1 MKKSKKIIL
10 TISAVTLTAGVL
22 LTGVGYMMGGR
33 FGFVFSDGKFISAD
47 NMDQEKLPFVLEKK
61 KLDSVKN
68 IDIHIA
74 SYADIEVLPSKDNAF
89 YLEYTLPGEY
99 PKPVL
104 ECADGTLTLSQEN
117 QEPIAVFGFGLS
129 GSEYS
134 GQKVTL
140 YVPEKAELSSC
151 KLYSNSGNIQVSGLT
166 ASDFGLGCDYGDVI
180 LKNVT
185 GKEQVLLTLNSGDF
199 TADTISGKTV
209 TVNNDSGNLSLN
221 NCTSDDL
228 HLESDYGDINLDHVT
243 VKRASNLTLDSGDL
257 TIQDS
262 SISTAK
268 MTDESGN
275 MSLCNTTGVALDLT
289 SEYGDV
295 SFTDTKLSENTT
307 LLLDS
312 GDFSAD
318 NTTFKT
324 ISVKN
329 DSGNVSLSH
338 FSSETADFSLSYGD
352 FDLVAAKAGSLS
364 CTNEI
369 GDISIQLSDKFDS
382 YGFDLVTEY
391 GEISLPADQNDALIR
406 EDESSGKVSFH
417 TNPGAKCQIQAECED
432 GNIQIR

>member
-1 MKKSKKIIL
+1 ML
-10 TISAVTLTAGVL
+10 
-22 LTGVGYMMGGR
+22 GGR

-47 NMDQEKLPFVLEKK
+47 NMEQEKLPFVLEKE
-61 KLDSVKN
+61 KLDPVKN
-68 IDIHIA
+68 IDIRIS

-99 PKPVL
+99 PDPVF

-117 QEPIAVFGFGLS
+117 REPIAVFGFGLS
-129 GSEYS
+129 GSAYS
-134 GQKVTL
+134 DQKVTL

-151 KLYSNSGNIQVSGLT
+151 KLYSDSGNIQVSGLT

-209 TVNNDSGNLSLN
+209 TVNNDSGSLSLN

-228 HLESDYGDINLDHVT
+228 HLESDYGDIHLDHVT

-262 SISTAK
+262 SIGTAK
-268 MTDESGN
+268 ITDESGN
-275 MSLCNTTGVALDLT
+275 MSLSNTTGVSLDLT

-295 SFTDTKLSENTT
+295 SFTDTKLSENAT

-329 DSGNVSLSH
+329 DSGNISLNR
-338 FSSETADFSLSYGD
+338 FSSETADFALSYGD

-369 GDISIQLSDKFDS
+369 GDISIQLPDKFDS

-391 GEISLPADQNDALIR
+391 GEISLPTDQNNALIR
-406 EDESSGKVSFH
+406 EDESSGKVSFQ
-417 TNPGAKCQIQAECED
+417 TNSEAKYQIQAECED
-432 GNIQIR
+432 GNIEIK